1 MVIYFQL
8 FVIVSMVTSVHINL
22 YDSTGYDIIID
33 THLKP
38 WLIEVNAS
46 PSLTCTTVNDRILKS
61 KLIDNLLTIVTATK
75 GKRVP
80 SEGNLSAA
88 VLSSFLIFSVVR
100 QSTISCLWDFSRV
113 KTKSRK
119 SAHLTQGELLLLPA
133 ESSKRCIWNFDVYC
147 FSDFQVA
154 TLSKKRK
161 PPTFNF
167 CWMRNMMRIMSTRAR
182 YSTNRTLTDGNSP
195 HREYSQ
201 NQPFSKV
208 FGQLTF
214 WAE

>member
-1 MVIYFQL
+1 MVIYSQL
-8 FVIVSMVTSVHINL
+8 IVIVSMVTSVHINL

-100 QSTISCLWDFSRV
+100 QSIISCLWDFSRV

-133 ESSKRCIWNFDVYC
+133 ESSNKCMYLKLWCVLFLWFPGGNPQQEAEATNFQLLLDEEYDENNVHQ
-147 FSDFQVA
+147 SALLNKQN
-154 TLSKKRK
+154 
-161 PPTFNF
+161 P
-167 CWMRNMMRIMSTRAR
+167 
-182 YSTNRTLTDGNSP
+182 NRW
-195 HREYSQ
+195 
-201 NQPFSKV
+201 K
-208 FGQLTF
+208 
-214 WAE
+214 

>member
-133 ESSKRCIWNFDVYC
+133 ESSNKCMYLKLWCVLFLWFPGGNPQQEAEATNFQLLLDEEYDENNVHQ
-147 FSDFQVA
+147 SALLNKQN
-154 TLSKKRK
+154 
-161 PPTFNF
+161 P
-167 CWMRNMMRIMSTRAR
+167 
-182 YSTNRTLTDGNSP
+182 NRW
-195 HREYSQ
+195 
-201 NQPFSKV
+201 K
-208 FGQLTF
+208 
-214 WAE
+214 